1 MRPCKDGDRHLR
13 SDLPKF
19 FDAQAADETILLRLD
34 VQDGHPDLTDYPA
47 HVRCQDSL
55 ESPSQHPRLNG

>member
-19 FDAQAADETILLRLD
+19 FDAQGTDETILVRPD
-34 VQDGHPDLTDYPA
+34 VQNGHPDLTHRPA
-47 HVRCQDSL
+47 HVRCQDSP
-55 ESPSQHPRLNG
+55 ESPSQHLWLD